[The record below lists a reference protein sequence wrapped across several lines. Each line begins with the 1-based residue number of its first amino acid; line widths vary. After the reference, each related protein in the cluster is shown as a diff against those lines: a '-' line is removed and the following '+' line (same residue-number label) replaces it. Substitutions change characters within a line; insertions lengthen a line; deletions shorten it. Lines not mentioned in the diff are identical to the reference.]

1 MFICLLVISSTNQ
14 NSLGDILACPVD
26 MSRVMVWDRA

>member
-1 MFICLLVISSTNQ
+1 MFICLLVISSTDQ

-26 MSRVMVWDRA
+26 MSGVLVWERA